1 MTPAEPRRPGATSTR
16 TRLARSADPSIA
28 IPRFSLEHMDPSA
41 VPSQDFYRYAAGR
54 WIDTHP
60 VPEDKTRWSAFDEL
74 RERNFLLLHGLLDE
88 AAKHR
93 QDPGNPA
100 QRQVGTFFTAALDTN
115 RRATLGIRPILEDL
129 ATIEAVRTVEGF
141 IEVVAQFHREGISA
155 VFSSGVAP
163 DEKKSSVYALYLG
176 QGGLSLPDRDYYLQ
190 DRFSALRRA
199 YRLHVQRA
207 LVLAGMRPAGARRSA
222 QSVLTIE
229 AALARTC
236 RSRVDLRDPDK
247 NYHPVT
253 VQAIARR
260 HPRLRWEEYLR
271 LRGARK
277 VRGVILGQPEFF
289 DRVDR
294 LLRTTPLSAWKA
306 YLTWH
311 LVHDSAPHLHPRL
324 EREDFDFFRRR
335 LLGQQEPEP
344 GWKQAANLIDQSIGE
359 ALGRLYVRRY
369 FPPETRARIL
379 DLVKDV
385 HTVFR
390 DRLERVPWMTART
403 RRRAVAKFDR
413 FATRIGHPSRFRDY
427 SRVRISAT
435 DHLGNVRR
443 ARAFELDRDIAR
455 IGAKVDREEW
465 HMTPPTVNAH
475 FLPTQNEIFFP
486 ARNPAATVLRPDDGR
501 RGQLRGDR
509 RGHRSRDHARVRRP
523 GAKVRSGRQPAR
535 LVDLRRRGG
544 VPREG
549 AAHHRPGTP
558 ASSPCPVSRSTG
570 SSPRARTSPTWAASA
585 WRSRRFRVASPTG
598 RTKNE
603 TIGGFTPAQRF
614 FLSYGQIWRGNAR
627 EEELRRRLTVDSHS
641 PGRFRVNGVLAN
653 LPEFWRAFDIPEG
666 TPMRQDPVR
675 QVAIW

>member
-229 AALARTC
+229 TALARTC

-486 ARNPAATVLRPDDGR
+486 AGILQPPFFDPTMDDAVNFGGIAVVIGHEITHGYDDQGRKFDQDGNLRDWWTSADAEEFR
-501 RGQLRGDR
+501 ERAQRIIDQY
-509 RGHRSRDHARVRRP
+509 SRFEPLP
-523 GAKVRSGRQPAR
+523 GVTLNGELTAGENIA
-535 LVDLRRRGG
+535 DLGG
-544 VPREG
+544 VSLAFE
-549 AAHHRPGTP
+549 AL
-558 ASSPCPVSRSTG
+558 
-570 SSPRARTSPTWAASA
+570 
-585 WRSRRFRVASPTG
+585 SRRLADG